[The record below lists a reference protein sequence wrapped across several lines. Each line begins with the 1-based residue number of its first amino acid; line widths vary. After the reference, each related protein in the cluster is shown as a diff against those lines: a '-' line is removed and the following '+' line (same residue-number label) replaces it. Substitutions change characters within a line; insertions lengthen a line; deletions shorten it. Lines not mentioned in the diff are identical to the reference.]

1 MKVFG
6 QDLLVLHNQVT
17 ALYMNVKA
25 WWLFTFVPHKWRPKM
40 ILPPKGSN
48 ACVSIS
54 GPGGLDQL
62 QVTDLGEDRVTVGC
76 NIKNLGY
83 TPPYVTID
91 RSRPLVEQLHPSL
104 VLVEVDYFSVNYA
117 DVCIRWG
124 LYESALR
131 FVGWPIVPGFD
142 LSGKVV
148 WAGKGVEEDAGA
160 DAVCVCPFNVG
171 DSIFGFSLFGS
182 YSRFVLVPARQLRNA
197 PRKNFIPGSPK
208 YSQAEL
214 AGVPAAAATAL
225 HALALARA
233 WPQPLRT
240 RNKAAL
246 IHSAA
251 GGVGS
256 QLIQMCK
263 ICGLWP
269 IVAVVGSSHKVD
281 FCTALGADVVIDK
294 STQDLWAEAEKA
306 SPDGYAC
313 VFDANG
319 LETLQASFDHVAR
332 CGALVV
338 YGFHS
343 NLPKASTLLSPLS
356 WLGLIFG
363 MAQMPKF
370 DPMLMTL
377 ESKTVAGFNLS
388 FFEEEHDLIKQYLG
402 QVVDWLEQGKIKPSE
417 VTEFPIADIGKAH
430 ALIQSGQSKGKIVV
444 SPVVLH
450 AACASGEGEGECNEV

>member
-1 MKVFG
+1 MKILG
-6 QDLLVLHNQVT
+6 QDLIVIQNQLSS
-17 ALYMNVKA
+17 LYKNIFQWFLSTLSIKSK
-25 WWLFTFVPHKWRPKM
+25 L
-40 ILPPKGSN
+40 ILPASGSN
-48 ACVSIS
+48 VCVSIS

-62 QVTDLGEDRVTVGC
+62 QVLELGDDKITCGS
-76 NIKNLGY
+76 NLKELGLN
-83 TPPYVTID
+83 PPYVKID
-91 RSRPLVEQLHPSL
+91 RSRPLEEQFHSSL
-104 VLVEVDYFSVNYA
+104 ALVEIDYFSVNYA

-148 WAGKGVEEDAGA
+148 WAGK
-160 DAVCVCPFNVG
+160 
-171 DSIFGFSLFGS
+171 DSNDVTSNGLESNNFSIGQSVFGFSLFGT
-182 YSRFVLVPARQLRNA
+182 YSRFVLVPKRQIRAA
-197 PRKNFIPGSPK
+197 PRQSFIPGMPA
-208 YSQAEL
+208 YPQDLL

-233 WPQPLRT
+233 WPQPLCT

-263 ICGLWP
+263 LCGLSP
-269 IVAVVGSSHKVD
+269 VVAVVGSSHKVD
-281 FCTALGADVVIDK
+281 FCRQLGADIVIDK
-294 STQDLWAEAEKA
+294 STQNLWEEAEKA
-306 SPDGYAC
+306 SPEGYAC

-319 LETLQASFDHVAR
+319 LETLQTSFDHVAR
-332 CGALVV
+332 CGTLVV

-343 NLPKASTLLSPLS
+343 NLPKASTLLSPFS
-356 WLGLIFG
+356 WLGLLFG
-363 MAQMPKF
+363 MTQMPRF
-370 DPMLMTL
+370 DPMLQTL

-388 FFEEEHDLIKQYLG
+388 FFEQEHELIRKYLE
-402 QVVDWLEQGKIKPSE
+402 QIVVWLEKGHLKPSD
-417 VTEFPIADIGKAH
+417 VTVFPVAEIGRAH

-444 SPVVLH
+444 APVMP
-450 AACASGEGEGECNEV
+450 

>member
-17 ALYMNVKA
+17 ALYMNVVA
-25 WWLFTFVPHKWRPKM
+25 WWQTTFIPHKWKPKM
-40 ILPPKGSN
+40 ILPPSGSN
-48 ACVSIS
+48 TCVSIA

-62 QVTDLGEDRVTVGC
+62 LVTDLEDRVTVGS
-76 NIKNLGY
+76 NMKDLGY
-83 TPPYVTID
+83 TPPFATID
-91 RSRPLVEQLHPSL
+91 RSRPLDEQFHPSL

-142 LSGKVV
+142 LAGKVV
-148 WAGKGVEEDAGA
+148 WAGKGAED
-160 DAVCVCPFNVG
+160 DAAASASVLVSPFNVG
-171 DSIFGFSLFGS
+171 DSVFGFSLFGS
-182 YSRFVLVPARQLRNA
+182 YSRYVLLPARQLRRA
-197 PRKNFIPGSPK
+197 PQKAFIPGSPA

-256 QLIQMCK
+256 QLVQMCK
-263 ICGLWP
+263 LCGLWP
-269 IVAVVGSSHKVD
+269 VVAVVGSTHKVQ
-281 FCTALGADVVIDK
+281 FCKELGADFVIDK
-294 STQDLWAEAEKA
+294 STQSLWEEAGKI
-306 SPDGYAC
+306 SPAGYAC

-319 LETLQASFDHVAR
+319 LETLQQSFDHTAR
-332 CGALVV
+332 CGSLVV

-343 NLPKASTLLSPLS
+343 NLPKASALLSPLS

-363 MAQMPKF
+363 MTQMVCVHVCGVR
-370 DPMLMTL
+370 DP
-377 ESKTVAGFNLS
+377 
-388 FFEEEHDLIKQYLG
+388 
-402 QVVDWLEQGKIKPSE
+402 
-417 VTEFPIADIGKAH
+417 
-430 ALIQSGQSKGKIVV
+430 
-444 SPVVLH
+444 
-450 AACASGEGEGECNEV
+450 

>member
-1 MKVFG
+1 MFNLK
-6 QDLLVLHNQVT
+6 
-17 ALYMNVKA
+17 
-25 WWLFTFVPHKWRPKM
+25 
-40 ILPPKGSN
+40 PPT
-48 ACVSIS
+48 I
-54 GPGGLDQL
+54 
-62 QVTDLGEDRVTVGC
+62 
-76 NIKNLGY
+76 
-83 TPPYVTID
+83 PP
-91 RSRPLVEQLHPSL
+91 Q
-104 VLVEVDYFSVNYA
+104 
-117 DVCIRWG
+117 
-124 LYESALR
+124 
-131 FVGWPIVPGFD
+131 GWPIVPGFD

-148 WAGKGVEEDAGA
+148 WAGKGVGDDADGA
-160 DAVCVCPFNVG
+160 PVFNLG
-171 DSIFGFSLFGS
+171 DSVFGFSLFGS
-182 YSRFVLVPARQLRNA
+182 YSRYVLVPARQMRAVPRN
-197 PRKNFIPGSPK
+197 KITGSMQ
-208 YSQAEL
+208 YSQADL

-263 ICGLWP
+263 LCGLSP
-269 IVAVVGSSHKVD
+269 VVAVVGSSHKVD
-281 FCTALGADVVIDK
+281 FCRSLGADFVIDK
-294 STQDLWAEAEKA
+294 STQDLWAEAEKI
-306 SPDGYAC
+306 SPAGYAC

-319 LETLQASFDHVAR
+319 LETLQGSFDHTAR

-363 MAQMPKF
+363 MTQMPRF

-402 QVVDWLEQGKIKPSE
+402 QIVDWLGDGLIQPSE

-430 ALIQSGQSKGKIVV
+430 ALIQSGQSRGKIVV
-444 SPVVLH
+444 RPVVSALSTVPS
-450 AACASGEGEGECNEV
+450 AAQEHEV